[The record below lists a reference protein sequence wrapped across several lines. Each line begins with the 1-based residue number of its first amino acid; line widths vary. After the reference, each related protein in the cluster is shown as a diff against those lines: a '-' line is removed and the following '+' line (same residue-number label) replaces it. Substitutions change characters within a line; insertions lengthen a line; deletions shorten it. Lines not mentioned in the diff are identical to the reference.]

1 MRLLPLYLLSL
12 SLSLSDLT
20 SASASASAAPLS
32 ADIFYWPL
40 SSSSKPSPLAR
51 IFYDPSTLQS
61 TVDSYTPPQPIND
74 NSNIDKQADLLRIGL
89 YTTTAAAAAANANDN
104 DNDNSNN
111 NPEKQWV
118 GILSSLSLFANNPQT
133 LTLHLDQNNHVYH
146 AAISCSA
153 SSSAAPSSDSS
164 AQKKST
170 ENNTPSSQQGKYEGA
185 ASLKV
190 EFVRSNPSPSPHLN
204 RPIVLNPDGNAPEEV
219 VEKSLLQRYWWVLGI
234 IAILAFTGSADGS

>member
-1 MRLLPLYLLSL
+1 MRLLSLPLLSL
-12 SLSLSDLT
+12 SLSLSALT
-20 SASASASAAPLS
+20 SASAAPLS

-40 SSSSKPSPLAR
+40 SSSSKPSPLAK

-89 YTTTAAAAAANANDN
+89 YTTAAAANA
-104 DNDNSNN
+104 NDNSNN

-118 GILSSLSLFANNPQT
+118 GTLSSLSLFANTPQT

-153 SSSAAPSSDSS
+153 SSSASPSPDSS
-164 AQKKST
+164 AQKKGT

-204 RPIVLNPDGNAPEEV
+204 RPVVLNPDGNAPEEV